1 MGIGALKTFSHGQYA
16 EMAGIGEYVSSL
28 SVDEGVKWVLF
39 RVGLL
44 TNAEEMNV
52 EATHLGSGQDAM
64 WISRASVAGWVLDEA
79 IQGRFVGKMPY
90 ICNL

>member
-1 MGIGALKTFSHGQYA
+1 MKTFIHGQYA
-16 EMAGIGEYVSSL
+16 EMEGIGEYVSSL
-28 SVDEGVKWVLF
+28 SVDEGVKWTLF

-44 TNAEEMNV
+44 TNAEETNV

-64 WISRASVAGWVLDEA
+64 WISRASVAAWVLDEA
-79 IQGRFVGKMPY
+79 IHERFVGKLPY

>member
-1 MGIGALKTFSHGQYA
+1 MLKTFSHGQYA
-16 EMAGIGEYVSSL
+16 EMVGIGQYVSSL
-28 SVDEGVKWVLF
+28 SVDEGVKWTLF

-44 TNAEEMNV
+44 TNAEEGDV
-52 EATHLGSGQDAM
+52 VATHLGSGQDAM

>member
-1 MGIGALKTFSHGQYA
+1 MVSV
-16 EMAGIGEYVSSL
+16 GEYVSSL
-28 SVDEGVKWVLF
+28 SVDEGVQWTLF

-44 TNAEEMNV
+44 TNGEEVQV

-64 WISRASVAGWVLDEA
+64 WVSRASVAGWVLDEV
-79 IQGRFVGKMPY
+79 IEGKFVGKMPY

>member
-1 MGIGALKTFSHGQYA
+1 MKMFSHGQYA
-16 EMAGIGEYVSSL
+16 EMLGIGKFVTSL
-28 SVDEGVKWVLF
+28 SVDEVKWTLF

-44 TNAEEMNV
+44 TNGEEGNV
-52 EATHLGSGQDAM
+52 EATHLGSGKDAM

-79 IQGRFVGKMPY
+79 VWGRFVGEMPY